1 MATNWQPETG
11 NWQPNKQ
18 RPKILIHQHF
28 KQITHTMTRVIKY
41 IFYDILRTRFI
52 LLYTVFLFVST
63 MAMYQL
69 DSDSGKVVL
78 SLLNI
83 VLMVVPLVSIVFT
96 TIHFFNSYEFIEM
109 MLAQPIN
116 RKVIFL
122 GEYLAVASSL
132 CAAYAVGV
140 GLPVAIY
147 GLNQSGLTLLFTG
160 VMLPMVFVSLAFFS
174 SVLTR
179 DKAKAIGIVLLFW
192 FYFSLIYDGLL
203 LWIIY
208 TFSDYPLEQTTL
220 TLVAFNPVD
229 LARIIMLLT
238 LDISALMGYTGAFY
252 KDFFG
257 SHTGMIF
264 STSILMLWIVI
275 PLSIA
280 LRIFTKKDL

>member
-1 MATNWQPETG
+1 
-11 NWQPNKQ
+11 
-18 RPKILIHQHF
+18 
-28 KQITHTMTRVIKY
+28 MTRVIKY

-52 LLYTVFLFVST
+52 LLYTIFLFVST

-96 TIHFFNSYEFIEM
+96 TIHFFNSYEFIEL

-116 RKVIFL
+116 RRVIFL
-122 GEYLAVASSL
+122 GEYLAVAFSL

-140 GLPVAIY
+140 GVPVLVY
-147 GLNQSGLTLLFTG
+147 GLNQSGITLLFTG
-160 VMLPMVFVSLAFFS
+160 VMLTMVFVSLAFFS

-192 FYFSLIYDGLL
+192 FYFSLIYDGLV

-220 TLVAFNPVD
+220 TLVALNPID

-257 SHTGMIF
+257 SYQGFLF
-264 STSILMLWIVI
+264 SSVVLCLWII
-275 PLSIA
+275 LPLWRSTHV
-280 LRIFTKKDL
+280 FSKKDL